1 MELCIRSLS
10 HWCVLENNHA
20 DFHLGWPG
28 FNVDILHSSHSS
40 NPLVL
45 WRTRALFSHGRMYGL
60 TDWWQWNMQ
69 VVSVLIQTAVS
80 SACRANT
87 LERCA
92 VTRSEVVLPQVT
104 TPLLFSI
111 IFWSRVDSSFLWLV
125 VSLFVTFISFCMIW
139 KKCPDMLFSV
149 SFKLHGGWLP
159 SFRLAPCCFW
169 NVTDAATYTYV
180 LEISGFLSPFLI
192 LLVSSASHFLPSSN
206 NYVISCGHEVSEWP
220 HLDITPGSSHVLSDD
235 FNFFELLTLTLF
247 VS

>member
-28 FNVDILHSSHSS
+28 FNVAILHSSHSS
-40 NPLVL
+40 NLLDL
-45 WRTRALFSHGRMYGL
+45 WRTRTLFSHGRMYGL

-69 VVSVLIQTAVS
+69 VLSVLMQTAVS

-104 TPLLFSI
+104 TPLLFSL
-111 IFWSRVDSSFLWLV
+111 IFWSRVDSSFLWSV
-125 VSLFVTFISFCMIW
+125 VNLFVTFISFCMMW

-149 SFKLHGGWLP
+149 FFKRHGGWLP

-169 NVTDAATYTYV
+169 NVTDALTYTYV

>member
-10 HWCVLENNHA
+10 HWYVLENNHA

-40 NPLVL
+40 NPLDF
-45 WRTRALFSHGRMYGL
+45 WGTRTLFSHGRMYGL

-111 IFWSRVDSSFLWLV
+111 IFGLV
-125 VSLFVTFISFCMIW
+125 LIR
-139 KKCPDMLFSV
+139 V
-149 SFKLHGGWLP
+149 SFGWGWTCLLHSSHSAWYGK
-159 SFRLAPCCFW
+159 S
-169 NVTDAATYTYV
+169 V
-180 LEISGFLSPFLI
+180 LTCYFLSF
-192 LLVSSASHFLPSSN
+192 SN
-206 NYVISCGHEVSEWP
+206 CMVADCHRSG
-220 HLDITPGSSHVLSDD
+220 
-235 FNFFELLTLTLF
+235 
-247 VS
+247 